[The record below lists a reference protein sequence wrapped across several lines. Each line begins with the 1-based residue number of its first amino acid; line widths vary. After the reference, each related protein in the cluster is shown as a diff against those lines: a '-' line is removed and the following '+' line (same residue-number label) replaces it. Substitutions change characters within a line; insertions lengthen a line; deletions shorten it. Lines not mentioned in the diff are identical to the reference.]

1 MLVLSR
7 GQTTSISTNGRCSI
21 PIWVTYHS
29 EYMVSK
35 EHSKGPE
42 EEWFWWDI
50 VEAKLESVK
59 MYDITNAE
67 YEKARVEDMK
77 ERERGA
83 LEMARRSRGELTD
96 EEREEIDVRNA
107 RMGVVHELDR
117 NDPDIMGIEQ
127 PSNIR
132 TLKSQRA
139 RQLDRA
145 IIITTFN
152 PSQTNKTQTPPP
164 APPPPP
170 QPSLP

>member
-1 MLVLSR
+1 
-7 GQTTSISTNGRCSI
+7 
-21 PIWVTYHS
+21 
-29 EYMVSK
+29 
-35 EHSKGPE
+35 
-42 EEWFWWDI
+42 
-50 VEAKLESVK
+50 
-59 MYDITNAE
+59 
-67 YEKARVEDMK
+67 
-77 ERERGA
+77 
-83 LEMARRSRGELTD
+83 MAGRSRGELTD
-96 EEREEIDVRNA
+96 EEREKIDVRNA

-164 APPPPP
+164 APLPPP